1 MNDFDQPDDFERK
14 PPVDDEAEQAVL
26 GSMLLS
32 QHVIDRLIAIVEPG
46 AFYRPAHQTIF
57 TTITD
62 LYGRSRN
69 PKIDPITVGNEL
81 ARLGELNKI
90 GGSGYLHRLVTAV
103 PSTAHAEHYAEIVR
117 DKAMLRTVIEAATRA
132 ATRAYTQQDTAT
144 EILDDAM
151 AEFQGAA
158 TGAAPLEVKLSVSDR
173 WAAFLDEL
181 EAGTDPNAL
190 DTPWHD
196 LNDVV
201 ELKPGQ
207 LITVGA
213 ATGGGKSLF
222 GMNLAA
228 HVAIT
233 RCRPVLVASMEM
245 GGSELMARL
254 AAAEAG
260 VNLDRLIRR
269 QLEDYDWQ
277 KVIKIS
283 ERMQSADTFIL
294 DDSPN
299 LTLSKIRARLRWMAS
314 QNRPAAMVVADYL
327 QLMTPEGSSSTK
339 SRAQEVADISRGL
352 KLMAMEFEI
361 PVVALAQ
368 FNRNAVGREPVVSDF
383 KDSSAIE
390 QDSNVIVLMHRPP
403 APDPDEPESKR
414 ARDRSGEIDL
424 IVAKNRNGIAGRI
437 IPIAFQGHY
446 ARLRSMDRD
455 Y

>member
-1 MNDFDQPDDFERK
+1 MNDFDDSDEFERV
-14 PPVDDEAEQAVL
+14 PPVDLDAEQAVL

-32 QHVIDRLIAIVEPG
+32 RSVIDRMIAVLKPA
-46 AFYRPAHQTIF
+46 AFYRPQHQTIF
-57 TTITD
+57 ITITD

-69 PKIDPITVGNEL
+69 PKIDPITVGAEL
-81 ARLGELNKI
+81 ERLGELGKI
-90 GGSGYLHRLVTAV
+90 GGVGYLHHLVTAV
-103 PSTAHAEHYAEIVR
+103 PTVANADEYAEIIQA
-117 DKAMLRTVIEAATRA
+117 KAMLRTIIETASRA
-132 ATRAYTQQDTAT
+132 ATRAYAQQETAA
-144 EILDDAM
+144 EILDNAM
-151 AEFQGAA
+151 ADFQAAA
-158 TGAAPLEVKLSVSDR
+158 TGVAPTEVKLSVADR
-173 WAAFLDEL
+173 WATFLDEL
-181 EAGTDPNAL
+181 QAGKDPNAL

-196 LNDVV
+196 LNDII

-233 RCRPVLVASMEM
+233 RQRPVLVASMEM

-254 AAAEAG
+254 ASAEAG
-260 VNLDRLIRR
+260 VNLDRLVRR
-269 QLEDYDWQ
+269 QLENYDWA
-277 KVIKIS
+277 KVIKLS
-283 ERMQSADTFIL
+283 DRMQGAETFIL

-299 LTLSKIRARLRWMAS
+299 LTLSKIRARLRWMAG
-314 QNRPAAMVVADYL
+314 QNRAAAMVVADYL

-368 FNRNAVGREPVVSDF
+368 FNRGAVGREPVVSDF

-403 APDPDEPESKR
+403 PPDLDEPESKR
-414 ARDRSGEIDL
+414 AKDRSGEIDL
-424 IVAKNRNGIAGRI
+424 IIAKNRNGIAGRI

>member
-1 MNDFDQPDDFERK
+1 MIDSDQPDDFERM
-14 PPVDDEAEQAVL
+14 PPVDLEAEQAVL

-32 QHVIDRLIAIVEPG
+32 RHVIDHVIAIVKPA
-46 AFYRPAHQTIF
+46 AFYRPQHQTIF
-57 TTITD
+57 TAIAD
-62 LYGRSRN
+62 LYGRSRD

-81 ARLGELNKI
+81 ERLGELAKI
-90 GGSGYLHRLVTAV
+90 GGSSYLHRLVAAV
-103 PSTAHAEHYAEIVR
+103 PSVANVEEYAGIVR
-117 DKAMLRTVIEAATRA
+117 DKAMLRAVIEAATRA
-132 ATRAYTQQDTAT
+132 AARAYAQQDTAG

-158 TGAAPLEVKLSVSDR
+158 TCSEPVEVKLSVADR
-173 WAAFLDEL
+173 WADFLDEL
-181 EAGTDPNAL
+181 EAGKDPNAL

-233 RCRPVLVASMEM
+233 RERPVLVASMEM

-260 VNLDRLIRR
+260 INLDRLVRR
-269 QLEDYDWQ
+269 QLE
-277 KVIKIS
+277 
-283 ERMQSADTFIL
+283 
-294 DDSPN
+294 N
-299 LTLSKIRARLRWMAS
+299 LTISKIRARLRWMAS

-368 FNRNAVGREPVVSDF
+368 FNRGAVGREPVVSDF

-403 APDPDEPESKR
+403 PPDPDEPESKR
-414 ARDRSGEIDL
+414 GSDRSGEIDL

>member
-1 MNDFDQPDDFERK
+1 MNDFDQPDDFERM
-14 PPVDDEAEQAVL
+14 PPADLDAEQAVL

-32 QHVIDRLIAIVEPG
+32 RHVIDHMIAIVQPT
-46 AFYRPAHQTIF
+46 AFYRPQHQTIF

-62 LYGRSRN
+62 LYGRSRA
-69 PKIDPITVGNEL
+69 PKIDPITVGSEL
-81 ARLGELNKI
+81 ERLGELGKI
-90 GGSGYLHRLVTAV
+90 GGTAYLHRLVAAV
-103 PSTAHAEHYAEIVR
+103 PSVANAEEYAGIVR
-117 DKAMLRTVIEAATRA
+117 DKAMLRAVIEAATRA
-132 ATRAYTQQDTAT
+132 AARAYAQQDTAG

-158 TGAAPLEVKLSVSDR
+158 TGSAPIEVKLSVADR
-173 WAAFLDEL
+173 WGAFLDEL
-181 EAGTDPNAL
+181 EAGKDPNAL

-196 LNDVV
+196 LNDIV

-233 RCRPVLVASMEM
+233 RQRPVLVASMEM

-254 AAAEAG
+254 ASAEAG
-260 VNLDRLIRR
+260 VNLDRLVRR
-269 QLEDYDWQ
+269 QLENYDWA

-283 ERMQSADTFIL
+283 DRMQSAETFIL

-299 LTLSKIRARLRWMAS
+299 LTISKIKARLRWMAS

-327 QLMTPEGSSSTK
+327 QLMTPEGSGGSK

-361 PVVALAQ
+361 PVIALAQ
-368 FNRNAVGREPVVSDF
+368 FNRGAVGREPVVSDF

-403 APDPDEPESKR
+403 PPDSDEPESKR
-414 ARDRSGEIDL
+414 TKDRSGEIDL

>member
-1 MNDFDQPDDFERK
+1 VNDYAQPDDFERV
-14 PPVDDEAEQAVL
+14 PPNDPEAERAVL

-32 QHVIDRLIAIVEPG
+32 QPVIDRMIAIVEPT
-46 AFYRPAHQTIF
+46 AFYRAQHQTIF

-69 PKIDPITVGNEL
+69 PKIDPITVGEEL
-81 ARLGELNKI
+81 GRLGELNKI
-90 GGSGYLHRLVTAV
+90 GGSSYLHHLVSCV
-103 PSTAHAEHYAEIVR
+103 PSTAHAEQYAEIVR
-117 DKAMLRTVIEAATRA
+117 DKAMLRAVIETSTRA
-132 ATRAYTQQDTAT
+132 AARAYAEQDIAT

-158 TGAAPLEVKLSVSDR
+158 TGASPLEVKLSVGDR
-173 WAAFLDEL
+173 WSSFLDEL
-181 EAGTDPNAL
+181 EAGKDPNAL

-196 LNDVV
+196 LNEVV

-233 RCRPVLVASMEM
+233 RCRPALVASMEM

-254 AAAEAG
+254 TAAEAT
-260 VNLDRLIRR
+260 VDLDHLVRR
-269 QLEDYDWQ
+269 KLTDSDWQ
-277 KVIKIS
+277 KVIKVS
-283 ERMQSADTFIL
+283 DRMQNARNFIL

-314 QNRPAAMVVADYL
+314 HGQPAAMVVADYL
-327 QLMTPEGSSSTK
+327 QLMTPEGSSSQAN
-339 SRAQEVADISRGL
+339 RAQEVATISRGL

-361 PVVALAQ
+361 PVIALAQ
-368 FNRNAVGREPVVSDF
+368 FNRNAAGREPTVTDF

-390 QDSNVIVLMHRPP
+390 QDSNVIVLMHKPP
-403 APDPDEPESKR
+403 APDPDLPVSER
-414 ARDRSGEIDL
+414 APDRTGEIDL
-424 IVAKNRNGIAGRI
+424 IVAKNRNGISGRI
-437 IPIAFQGHY
+437 IPLVFQGHY
-446 ARLRSMDRD
+446 ARLQSMQRD